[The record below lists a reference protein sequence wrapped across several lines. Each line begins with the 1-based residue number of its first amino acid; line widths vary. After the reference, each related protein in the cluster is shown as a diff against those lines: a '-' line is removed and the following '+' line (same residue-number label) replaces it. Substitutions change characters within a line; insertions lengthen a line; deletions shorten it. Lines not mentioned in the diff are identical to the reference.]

1 MKHFIT
7 SLSFV
12 LMAFFTTAQAPDIMN
27 YQAVARNNAGQA
39 LANQTIRVRLSVVKN
54 AVVQYSE
61 TRQVTT
67 NALGLFNVQIGS
79 SGALSSTGSFANIS
93 WQSNA
98 APGYVLK
105 VELDINNSG
114 LFTDMGSQALVSV
127 PYAFASKSADKATE
141 TINIAGRPVDQT
153 TTPAVNSRL
162 SWNGTSWTPVK
173 KDTVMNVALS
183 ALVVVF
189 GGGSAPWTFCHTAPV
204 ITITGSERI
213 VVNLTGSFAHNG
225 TSSVYTGVSVCYQS
239 TVAGSPVVSFTE
251 TQNNESY
258 VPPATSNPMF
268 SKTMLS
274 AAGAITLPPGQYRI
288 GLGIKNKSFTTN
300 LDANGN
306 VNGTIEIR
314 Y

>member
-7 SLSFV
+7 SL
-12 LMAFFTTAQAPDIMN
+12 AFFLMTLFTMAQAPDIMN

-54 AVVQYSE
+54 AVPQYSE

-79 SGALSSTGSFANIS
+79 SGALSTTGSFAGIN

-127 PYAFASKSADKATE
+127 PYAFASKTADKATE

-153 TTPAVNSRL
+153 TTPVINSRL

-173 KDTVMNVALS
+173 KDTVINIAEDVIDIA
-183 ALVVVF
+183 A
-189 GGGSAPWTFCHTAPV
+189 GGGGVPWVFCSLSP
-204 ITITGSERI
+204 TIINVTGNERI
-213 VVNLTGSFAHNG
+213 VASIGASLTHASVNP
-225 TSSVYTGVSVCYQS
+225 VPVSYSICYQS
-239 TVAGSPVVSFTE
+239 TAAGSTIISFFGS
-251 TQNNESY
+251 SY
-258 VPPATSNPMF
+258 PDGSILSGTI
-268 SKTMLS
+268 KTHIS
-274 AAGAITLPPGQYRI
+274 STGAITLPPGQYRI
-288 GLGIKNKSFTTN
+288 GLAIKNKSTTGVQITG
-300 LDANGN
+300 DMQM
-306 VNGTIEIR
+306 NGTIEIR
-314 Y
+314 N